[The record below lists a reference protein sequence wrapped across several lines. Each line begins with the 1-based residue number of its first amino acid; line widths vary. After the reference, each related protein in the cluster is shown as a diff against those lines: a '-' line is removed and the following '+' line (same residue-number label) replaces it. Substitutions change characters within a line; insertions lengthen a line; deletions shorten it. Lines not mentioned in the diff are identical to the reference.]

1 MLLRDTCLGLV
12 FTTVL
17 MGPDSAV
24 AQDPHWLWTS
34 ADAKDNDAAF
44 FRKTIE
50 LKAAPQKALFVGS
63 CESVFALFVNRRS
76 VVEHCVWEEPLRKDV
91 TRSLKAGKNQIAVRG
106 RLIVCD
112 QYGALY
118 RVFPPPAG
126 QVFNLSTNRR
136 SSYCR
141 GSIPHKRQARIVPL
155 LKGRQLADRAVD
167 LLRRT

>member
-1 MLLRDTCLGLV
+1 MSRLWLTLALFLAV
-12 FTTVL
+12 TST
-17 MGPDSAV
+17 AV

-50 LKAAPQKALFVGS
+50 LKAAPKKALFVGS
-63 CESVFALFVNRRS
+63 CDNVLTLFIGGQQI
-76 VVEHCVWEEPLRKDV
+76 VEHGVWEEPLREDV

-112 QYGALY
+112 QHGALY

-126 QVFNLSTNRR
+126 QVFNLSSHRH
-136 SSYCR
+136 SSYSR
-141 GSIPHKRQARIVPL
+141 GPIPHERQARIVPL
-155 LKGRQLADRAVD
+155 SNGRQLADRAVD